1 MDSLLAPIMITL
13 LCVIVFMIIRNR
25 KVPAPTM
32 PGEPGASY
40 DPTTHYYDSKRD
52 DFLNWLHA
60 RTSSP
65 EIPVQ
70 VKLRDWVDQGFY
82 AEDSGNYWGIAQ
94 QFTYYLLEGGYA
106 RLRHGGERTDLPTCA
121 DRPAGYAAADPQRIP
136 APHRP
141 LNFLSPY
148 CSAMRSIRGDQSA
161 KVAYS

>member
-94 QFTYYLLEGGYA
+94 QFTYYLLEGGYVRA
-106 RLRHGGERTDLPTCA
+106 YDTEGKGLTSQRVLI
-121 DRPAGYAAADPQRIP
+121 DRPDTLQLTPSEYQRRT
-136 APHRP
+136 AR
-141 LNFLSPY
+141 
-148 CSAMRSIRGDQSA
+148 
-161 KVAYS
+161 

>member
-40 DPTTHYYDSKRD
+40 NPTTHYYDSKRD

-94 QFTYYLLEGGYA
+94 QFTYYLLEGGYVRA
-106 RLRHGGERTDLPTCA
+106 
-121 DRPAGYAAADPQRIP
+121 
-136 APHRP
+136 
-141 LNFLSPY
+141 
-148 CSAMRSIRGDQSA
+148 
-161 KVAYS
+161 

>member
-70 VKLRDWVDQGFY
+70 VKLRDWVDQ
-82 AEDSGNYWGIAQ
+82 E
-94 QFTYYLLEGGYA
+94 FTYYLLEGGYVRA
-106 RLRHGGERTDLPTCA
+106 YDTEGKELTAQRVLI
-121 DRPAGYAAADPQRIP
+121 DRPDTLQLTPSEYQRRT
-136 APHRP
+136 AR
-141 LNFLSPY
+141 
-148 CSAMRSIRGDQSA
+148 
-161 KVAYS
+161 

>member
-94 QFTYYLLEGGYA
+94 QFTYYLLEGGYVRA
-106 RLRHGGERTDLPTCA
+106 YDTEGKELTA
-121 DRPAGYAAADPQRIP
+121 QRIS

-141 LNFLSPY
+141 LNFSPPY